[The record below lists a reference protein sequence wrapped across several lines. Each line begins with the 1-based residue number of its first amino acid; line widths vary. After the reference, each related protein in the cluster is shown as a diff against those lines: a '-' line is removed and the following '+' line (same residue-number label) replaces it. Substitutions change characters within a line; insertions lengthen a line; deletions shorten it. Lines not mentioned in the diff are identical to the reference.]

1 MAHLELHKDKLR
13 HNYEFLDKL
22 FKKNNVK
29 WGLVTKMLCG
39 NRTYLKE
46 IIDLGADQLFDSR
59 ISNLK
64 TIKSI
69 SKEVETVYIKPP
81 AKRSI
86 KSIVKYADMSFN
98 TDLETIM
105 LLSEEAGKQKK
116 VHKVL
121 IMIELGDLREG
132 VMGEDLINFYS
143 EIFRLPNIEV
153 VGLGANLNCL
163 NGVMPTQDKLIQLS
177 LYKQLI
183 EATFNVKLPL
193 VSGGA
198 SITIPMLMKQQLPFG
213 LNHFRVGETLFFGNN
228 LITGKTIKGMRSG
241 VLKFYGEII
250 ELSEKPMV
258 PVGPLGTNVAGETP
272 HINEEDY
279 GKTSWRAILD
289 FGLLDIDPK
298 DIRPVNKQLEFT
310 GASSDMLVYDLG
322 DRKYNYKV
330 TGTVAFVLN
339 YMGALNLLNSN
350 YITKHV
356 V

>member
-1 MAHLELHKDKLR
+1 MAYLELHKDKLR
-13 HNYEFLDKL
+13 HNYEFLDSL
-22 FKKNNVK
+22 FKKNEVK
-29 WGLVTKMLCG
+29 WGIVTKMLCG

-64 TIKSI
+64 VIKSI

-86 KSIVKYADMSFN
+86 RTIVKYADMSFN
-98 TDLETIM
+98 TDLETIK

-143 EIFRLPNIEV
+143 EVFRLPNIEV

-198 SITIPMLMKQQLPFG
+198 SISIPMLMKQQLPMG
-213 LNHFRVGETLFFGNN
+213 VNHFRVGETLYFGNN
-228 LITGKTIKGMRSG
+228 LINGKTIKGMRSG
-241 VLKFYGEII
+241 VFKLYGEII
-250 ELSEKPMV
+250 ELYEKPMV

-272 HINEEDY
+272 DYNEDDY

-289 FGLLDIDPK
+289 FGLLDINPK
-298 DIRPVNKQLEFT
+298 DIRPVNRQLEFT

-322 DRKYNYKV
+322 DKKYNYKV
-330 TGTVAFVLN
+330 TGTVAFVPN